1 MFNVT
6 EKLLETAEIL
16 EKVAQV
22 FEEEELKETAAR
34 ADMVRKD
41 YIDPIKESLG
51 DVPREF
57 ETKLAA
63 LGNTDPELLS
73 WIKKSTT
80 SNSRSHED
88 LSMGGPSIEKIARD
102 DTDPLL
108 AFCMSDD

>member
-22 FEEEELKETAAR
+22 FEEEELKETAAH
-34 ADMVRKD
+34 ADMVRRD
-41 YIDPIKESLG
+41 FIEPIKQSVG
-51 DVPREF
+51 DVPKEF
-57 ETKLAA
+57 ETKLAE
-63 LGNTDPELLS
+63 LGNSDPELLN
-73 WIKKSTT
+73 WIKRTT
-80 SNSRSHED
+80 ASSSRSHED